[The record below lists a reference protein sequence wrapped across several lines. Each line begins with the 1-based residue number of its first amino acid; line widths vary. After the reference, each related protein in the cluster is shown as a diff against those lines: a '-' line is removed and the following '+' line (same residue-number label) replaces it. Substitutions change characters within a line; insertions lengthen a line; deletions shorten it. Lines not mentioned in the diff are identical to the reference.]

1 MSSTANITKPN
12 NTSNVQY
19 TVKKLDLDGNG
30 KDDHNLVTMYVDG
43 KVVDAKVI
51 STNRIITNT
60 RNAIKQQQV
69 RQNQNYQ
76 NVTKNQGTRV
86 IYRNMPR
93 VPQANKPVMVQDK
106 SSLGQY
112 FKTGLGVGAGASLGS
127 MAMGGLVHGI
137 GSMFGFGNDEE

>member
-69 RQNQNYQ
+69 RQNQN
-76 NVTKNQGTRV
+76 VTKNQGTRV
-86 IYRNMPR
+86 IYRNMPK